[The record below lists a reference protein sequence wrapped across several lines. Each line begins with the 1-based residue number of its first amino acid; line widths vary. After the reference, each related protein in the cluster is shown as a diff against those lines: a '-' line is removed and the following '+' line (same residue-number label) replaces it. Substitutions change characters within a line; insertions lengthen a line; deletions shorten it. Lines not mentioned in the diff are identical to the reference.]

1 MKEVYRDE
9 RKERREG
16 EKKTK
21 NTVEAITQKDLLL
34 LSVLMHFSTFFAY
47 NKNCAIVLS

>member
-34 LSVLMHFSTFFAY
+34 SVLMHFSTFFAY